1 MGFQPEHV
9 IMTSKPENDQT
20 QIVPPGIVVIA
31 EHANGQIMPVTYET
45 IAFAEKLQSSTLSK
59 QIHVLLLADKVENSA
74 RELAEQT
81 GLDVTAI
88 HAPEVSGYNGELY
101 LRVLTEVLSDMQPA
115 FVCIAHTS
123 QGQDYAPALAIKLD
137 AACLAGITDCSD
149 CAGDISFARPIY
161 GGKIIAHLKPASPTT
176 IVTVQPG
183 CFKSERNAAAA
194 KGKVTVR
201 STSVITRQT
210 RSLGIRQSDTDIT
223 GIGEANVIVAAG
235 RGIGEKENLDI
246 IHQLAALFS
255 KSAVAGSR
263 IVCDMG
269 WLGYQCQVGVTGTT
283 VSPQL
288 YIACGISGAV
298 QHVMGMQ
305 SSEFIVAINKDPSAA
320 IFQTADVCIVE
331 DLTVFIPEF
340 IRAYRK
346 LES

>member
-1 MGFQPEHV
+1 M
-9 IMTSKPENDQT
+9 MSKPENDQT
-20 QIVPPGIVVIA
+20 QIMPPGIVVIA
-31 EHANGQIMPVTYET
+31 EHANGQIMPVVYE
-45 IAFAEKLQSSTLSK
+45 IISFAKKLQSSAPTNPIK
-59 QIHVLLLADKVENSA
+59 ILLLADEVENPA

-88 HAPEVSGYNGELY
+88 QAPEMSGYNGELY
-101 LRVLTEVLSDMQPA
+101 LRVLTEVLPDMQPT

-123 QGQDYAPALAIKLD
+123 QGQDYAPALAIGLD
-137 AACLAGITDCSD
+137 AACLTGITDCCN

-183 CFKSERNAAAA
+183 CFKAEKNAAAA
-194 KGKVTVR
+194 KGKVTVLT
-201 STSVITRQT
+201 TSVKTRQT
-210 RSLGIRQSDTDIT
+210 RPMGIKQSDTDIA

-235 RGIGEKENLDI
+235 RGIGEEKNLDM

-305 SSEFIVAINKDPSAA
+305 NSEFIVAINKDPSAA

-331 DLTVFIPEF
+331 DLAVFIPAF
-340 IRAYRK
+340 IQAFRE

>member
-1 MGFQPEHV
+1 M
-9 IMTSKPENDQT
+9 
-20 QIVPPGIVVIA
+20 PPGIVVIA
-31 EHANGQIMPVTYET
+31 EHANGQVMPVVYE
-45 IAFAEKLQSSTLSK
+45 IISFATKLQRSAATHSIK
-59 QIHVLLLADKVENSA
+59 ILLLADDAENPA
-74 RELAEQT
+74 RELAERS
-81 GLDVTAI
+81 GLDVSAI
-88 HAPEVSGYNGELY
+88 QIPQMTGYSGELY
-101 LRVLTEVLSDMQPA
+101 LQALSEVLSDMQPA

-123 QGQDYAPALAIKLD
+123 QGQDYAPALAVKLG
-137 AACLAGITDCSD
+137 AACLTGITDCCNS
-149 CAGDISFARPIY
+149 AGDISFARPIY
-161 GGKIIAHLKPASPTT
+161 GGKLVAHLKPASPTT

-183 CFKSERNAAAA
+183 CFKPEKNAAAA
-194 KGKVTVR
+194 KGTVTVL
-201 STSVITRQT
+201 STSAKARQT
-210 RSLGIRQSDTDIT
+210 RSMGIRQSDTDVA

-235 RGIGEKENLDI
+235 SGIGEEENLDI
-246 IHQLAALFS
+246 IHRLAALFP

-269 WLGYQCQVGVTGTT
+269 WLGYQRQVGVTGTT

-340 IRAYRK
+340 IRVYHEANK
-346 LES
+346 TKE